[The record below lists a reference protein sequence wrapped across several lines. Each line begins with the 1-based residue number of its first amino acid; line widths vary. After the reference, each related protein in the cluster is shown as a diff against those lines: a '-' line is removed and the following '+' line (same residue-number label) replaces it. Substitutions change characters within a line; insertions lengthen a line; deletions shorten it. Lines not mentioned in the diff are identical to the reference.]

1 MGYILRVLQYVKPF
15 RRLAVVSV
23 LTTFLVAGLG
33 LAGPWPLKIL
43 FDSVLGNHPL
53 PAIVKPLLQPL
64 VDQKYMLLLVV
75 VLGGFGLTAF
85 TNALKVASSQV
96 ETRLSQGMI
105 LNFRSDLFQH
115 AQRLSMAFHD
125 RRKSGG
131 LIFAINFQADNAAGL
146 VMSLQP
152 LLLSL
157 LTLIGIL
164 WITISIN
171 APLAFLSLVVVPFL
185 YYSVGYYV
193 KHIQSRLRRVKQ
205 MEGESLSIVHEAM
218 SMIRVIAA
226 FGREAHQHRR
236 FREHG
241 KKAVDERVKV
251 TVRQTAF
258 SLIVNTTTAAGT
270 ALVLGFGVYQIL
282 AGQMTGGEL
291 LVVISYVASIY
302 KPLEQVSTTIGSFQ
316 DRFTSL
322 EIAFNL
328 LDKKPEIEDAPDAV
342 AISRARG
349 RVTFEGVHFSYERR
363 KETLEDVSFD
373 AAPGQVIGIV
383 GPTGAGKST
392 LVGLIPRFYEPQE
405 GRVLIDGRDIREL
418 TLESLRRQVAIVLQE
433 PLLFSG
439 TIADNIRYGRLK
451 ATREE
456 VVAAAE
462 AANAH
467 RFIMRLPQ
475 KYETELGERGAQ
487 LSGGE
492 RQRISIARALLKDA
506 PILILDE
513 PTSSVDSRTERE
525 ILDALG
531 RLMAGRTSFLI
542 AHRLSTLRDA
552 DRILVMARGRI
563 VGTGTH
569 DELMARKGLYR
580 QLYELQVLGPMVERK
595 PVAGQAPVAGKRL
608 RSVGGKTA

>member
-1 MGYILRVLQYVKPF
+1 MGYILRVLHYVKPF

-23 LTTFLVAGLG
+23 ATTFLVAGLG

-53 PAIVKPLLQPL
+53 PAIVEPLLRPL
-64 VDQKYMLLLVV
+64 TDQKYVLLLAV
-75 VLGGFGLTAF
+75 VLGGFGLTAL
-85 TNALKVASSQV
+85 TNALKVVSSQV

-157 LTLIGIL
+157 LTLIGMM

-171 APLAFLSLVVVPFL
+171 APLAFLSLIVVPFL

-226 FGREAHQHRR
+226 FGRESHQHQR

-241 KKAVDERVKV
+241 KRAVDERVKV

-282 AGQMTGGEL
+282 AGRMTGGEL
-291 LVVISYVASIY
+291 LVVISYVASMY

-342 AISRARG
+342 SISRARG
-349 RVTFEGVHFSYERR
+349 RDR
-363 KETLEDVSFD
+363 KS
-373 AAPGQVIGIV
+373 
-383 GPTGAGKST
+383 
-392 LVGLIPRFYEPQE
+392 
-405 GRVLIDGRDIREL
+405 
-418 TLESLRRQVAIVLQE
+418 
-433 PLLFSG
+433 
-439 TIADNIRYGRLK
+439 
-451 ATREE
+451 
-456 VVAAAE
+456 VV
-462 AANAH
+462 
-467 RFIMRLPQ
+467 
-475 KYETELGERGAQ
+475 
-487 LSGGE
+487 
-492 RQRISIARALLKDA
+492 
-506 PILILDE
+506 
-513 PTSSVDSRTERE
+513 
-525 ILDALG
+525 
-531 RLMAGRTSFLI
+531 
-542 AHRLSTLRDA
+542 
-552 DRILVMARGRI
+552 
-563 VGTGTH
+563 
-569 DELMARKGLYR
+569 
-580 QLYELQVLGPMVERK
+580 
-595 PVAGQAPVAGKRL
+595 
-608 RSVGGKTA
+608 

>member
-1 MGYILRVLQYVKPF
+1 MRYILRVLRYVKPF
-15 RRLAVVSV
+15 RHMAAVSAVMTV
-23 LTTFLVAGLG
+23 LVAALG
-33 LAGPWPLKIL
+33 LLAPWPLKIL

-53 PAIVKPLLQPL
+53 PAVVEPMLRPLTERKFL
-64 VDQKYMLLLVV
+64 LLLVV
-75 VLGGFGLTAF
+75 VLGGFGLTVL
-85 TNALKVASSQV
+85 TNALKVLSSQV
-96 ETRLSQGMI
+96 DTRLSQGMI

-152 LLLSL
+152 LALSL
-157 LTLIGIL
+157 LTLIGML
-164 WITISIN
+164 WITVAIN

-193 KHIQSRLRRVKQ
+193 KHIQARLRKVKRL
-205 MEGESLSIVHEAM
+205 EGESLSIVHEAM

-236 FREHG
+236 FREQG
-241 KKAVDERVKV
+241 KRAIDERVKV
-251 TVRQTAF
+251 TVRQTVF
-258 SLIVNTTTAAGT
+258 SLVVNTTTAAGT

-282 AGQMTGGEL
+282 RGRMTGGEL
-291 LVVISYVASIY
+291 LVVIFYVASIY

-328 LDKKPEIEDAPDAV
+328 LDKEPEIQDAPDAV
-342 AISRARG
+342 SIARARG
-349 RVTFEGVHFSYERR
+349 RVAFEGVHFSYENRR
-363 KETLEDVSFD
+363 QTLEDISFEV
-373 AAPGQVIGIV
+373 APGQVIGIV

-392 LVGLIPRFYEPQE
+392 LVSLIPRFYEPRE
-405 GRVLIDGRDIREL
+405 GRILIDGQDVRRL
-418 TLESLRRQVAIVLQE
+418 TLASLRRQIAIVLQE

-439 TIADNIRYGRLK
+439 SIEDNIRYGRLE

-467 RFIMRLPQ
+467 QFIMRLPQ
-475 KYETELGERGAQ
+475 KYQTELGERGAQ

-492 RQRISIARALLKDA
+492 RQRISIARALLKDS

-513 PTSSVDSRTERE
+513 PTSSVDSRTEKD
-525 ILDALG
+525 ILDALE
-531 RLMAGRTSFLI
+531 RLMAGRTTFLI
-542 AHRLSTLRDA
+542 AHRLSTLRNA
-552 DRILVMARGRI
+552 DRILVMAGGRI
-563 VGTGTH
+563 VGQGTH
-569 DELMARKGLYR
+569 DELMARKGLYS
-580 QLYELQVLGPMVERK
+580 QLYELQVLGPATGLE
-595 PVAGQAPVAGKRL
+595 QAADQAAASRDRL
-608 RSVGGKTA
+608 RSVGGKSA